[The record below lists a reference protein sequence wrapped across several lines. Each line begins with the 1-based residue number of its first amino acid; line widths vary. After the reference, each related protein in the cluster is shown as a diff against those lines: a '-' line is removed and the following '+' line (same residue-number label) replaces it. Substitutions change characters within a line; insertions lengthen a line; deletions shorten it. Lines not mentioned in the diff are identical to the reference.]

1 MVFVGLPQRT
11 CFGMQW
17 RGGFA
22 PGWAGMAVA
31 AALSGVAAAAGGQN
45 ADAADGG
52 VEFRWPH
59 HGSGEIV
66 LDTRIRDW
74 VLIPIFI
81 IMVFFTM
88 LREIGG
94 RLMNATPKGDLKS
107 AQETSRLQ
115 RAQIVRQCATWVPEA
130 SFQRRRAFYTDKTKG
145 VFTQPVTKVEKDPV
159 AALSDPAMMMQQQK
173 SMLTVML
180 PQMVMMGIISY
191 FFSGFVMVKI
201 PMPLSLKFKGM
212 TQRGIDLQTLDV
224 SFVSSFSWYI
234 LVSVGISGVMTL
246 IMGRQSQIN
255 DAAAMEQQMKMGGAG
270 PQAMD
275 TPKLYEAELQAL
287 NMVEHKFILDKAE
300 ERLLAMY
307 EDEE

>member
-1 MVFVGLPQRT
+1 MRSTPWWAQRGARPSGGVAGAALAVG
-11 CFGMQW
+11 
-17 RGGFA
+17 
-22 PGWAGMAVA
+22 
-31 AALSGVAAAAGGQN
+31 AALSGVAVAAAAGD
-45 ADAADGG
+45 AEAAAAAADGG

-94 RLMNATPKGDLKS
+94 RLMNAVPKGDLKA
-107 AQETSRLQ
+107 AQETARLQ
-115 RAQIVRQCATWVPEA
+115 RAQIVRQAATWVPEA
-130 SFQRRRAFYTDKTKG
+130 SFQRRRAFYTDQTKG
-145 VFTQPVTKVEKDPV
+145 VFTQPVTKQEKDPV

-173 SMLTVML
+173 SMVTVML

-246 IMGRQSQIN
+246 IMGRPSQVPCCVLR
-255 DAAAMEQQMKMGGAG
+255 AACCVLRCVM
-270 PQAMD
+270 
-275 TPKLYEAELQAL
+275 LAE
-287 NMVEHKFILDKAE
+287 VC
-300 ERLLAMY
+300 Y
-307 EDEE
+307 VG